1 MISVMN
7 NECEFATKSD
17 AVEEPPT
24 TTRVSEDA
32 VDRSG
37 RGTDGEGVGG
47 GGSCMNFGVSDRIG
61 GSPERRLGAVE
72 SEGNVRVSE
81 DEVSGGVE
89 FENGRSDGVGA
100 SLEDDS
106 GGVDREIESRVSSDS
121 GCRKIVDQEMGT
133 EVSEIKD
140 GEGAPREGVDQFDSR
155 SDRKEDALPRV
166 DAHEL
171 EGGSVSQYESL
182 LSKFDDY
189 VANGMGG
196 AYGMGTSRAS
206 SHALEV
212 GEMVWGKVKSHPWWP
227 GHIFNEA
234 LADPLVRRTKREGHV
249 LVAFFGDSSY
259 GWFLPDELV
268 PFDTNFAEKSRQT
281 TAKTFLK
288 AVEEAVDEVGRR
300 CGLRVVCQCRNP
312 YTFRPKR
319 VPGYFEVDVPDYETG
334 GIYSADQISN
344 ARESFRPEDTLSFVK
359 QLALAPRDSDQK
371 NIRWIKNKA
380 TVYAYR
386 RAIYEEYD
394 ETYAQAFGVQTSRPS
409 PAQLNAN
416 RHLYKEPPRAPLSG
430 PLVIAEALGSRKGS
444 TKNLKGKMKKERYL
458 FKRREEPV
466 DFRPH
471 QFNKGQASS
480 SSSLGQTSAT
490 ISPGQATASINQ
502 GQASSSSTCE
512 EGPSTFATGDYVFQ
526 KRAPSASSQVNA
538 TKVESPADFGVTH
551 MDQAPAH
558 STHDKKDAI
567 WESKDT
573 IVSDVAAGPANMGG
587 SDMVRRGVFSEEID
601 VVPPPLQQDRYQ
613 GQIARS
619 ELPSPVDA
627 KIPVQNTRI
636 GTDGKVKKAKAL
648 KRSMG
653 DLASDSSSQGEKKKK
668 RKKESLMETSAGH
681 PLKPMPTGKGGSVVA
696 KLAAQP
702 VQIGSMPRDS
712 RFDHQTK
719 EEGTSASLSSSGVT
733 MAMDGLD
740 DIELKV
746 PELLSDLR
754 DLALNP
760 YHGRERNRPQIV
772 MKFFLAFRSLKYE
785 KSLSLSPPA
794 ENEPVEGNAPQS
806 SPSIGASENL
816 PSENVRVLPSVKLQ
830 KPPVRPNDP
839 LKAGRKRAP
848 SDRQEGNALKK
859 MKKINDLKS
868 LAAEKKASQKTLET
882 PRGDGKE
889 TVAALAPAPPKPVRQ
904 ELKPVKQDPKVV
916 KQDPKPFKLDPAKKT
931 EPSARVEEPTM
942 LLMKFPPRT
951 SLPSIAELKAR
962 FVRFGPLDH
971 SSTRVFWKSLTCRV
985 VFRYKHDAE
994 AAHRYAVKNNSLF
1007 GNVSVKYTLRELEVV
1022 APELPDSG
1030 KGRGE
1035 DTSSE
1040 TPQPRDAAAEQR
1052 VAPTFVHGQ
1061 AQQQQQQQQ
1070 PVVQLKSCLKKPS
1083 SDEGGTGS
1091 GGRGTSRVKFL
1102 LGTGEEGHRGE
1113 QTMVANRNFNNHATS
1128 IADAGSTSVAA
1139 LEFNSKNFQKVI
1151 SPPPFYPPPP
1161 SLLPQFSRPPHDI
1174 HHTEVGIR
1182 HGYNNNNTLAA
1193 PPPANNVPTHL
1204 PPFPNTTPAAP
1215 PPANPG
1221 FNHKMLSLMN
1231 RAEDIVTRVKNYYGY
1246 MPYHPL

>member
-196 AYGMGTSRAS
+196 AYGMGTSRVS

-344 ARESFRPEDTLSFVK
+344 ARESFQPEDTLSFVK

-409 PAQLNAN
+409 HAQLNAN
-416 RHLYKEPPRAPLSG
+416 RHLYKEPPRG
-430 PLVIAEALGSRKGS
+430 I
-444 TKNLKGKMKKERYL
+444 T
-458 FKRREEPV
+458 
-466 DFRPH
+466 
-471 QFNKGQASS
+471 
-480 SSSLGQTSAT
+480 
-490 ISPGQATASINQ
+490 
-502 GQASSSSTCE
+502 
-512 EGPSTFATGDYVFQ
+512 
-526 KRAPSASSQVNA
+526 
-538 TKVESPADFGVTH
+538 
-551 MDQAPAH
+551 
-558 STHDKKDAI
+558 
-567 WESKDT
+567 
-573 IVSDVAAGPANMGG
+573 
-587 SDMVRRGVFSEEID
+587 DM
-601 VVPPPLQQDRYQ
+601 
-613 GQIARS
+613 
-619 ELPSPVDA
+619 
-627 KIPVQNTRI
+627 
-636 GTDGKVKKAKAL
+636 
-648 KRSMG
+648 
-653 DLASDSSSQGEKKKK
+653 
-668 RKKESLMETSAGH
+668 
-681 PLKPMPTGKGGSVVA
+681 
-696 KLAAQP
+696 
-702 VQIGSMPRDS
+702 
-712 RFDHQTK
+712 
-719 EEGTSASLSSSGVT
+719 
-733 MAMDGLD
+733 
-740 DIELKV
+740 
-746 PELLSDLR
+746 
-754 DLALNP
+754 
-760 YHGRERNRPQIV
+760 
-772 MKFFLAFRSLKYE
+772 
-785 KSLSLSPPA
+785 
-794 ENEPVEGNAPQS
+794 
-806 SPSIGASENL
+806 
-816 PSENVRVLPSVKLQ
+816 
-830 KPPVRPNDP
+830 
-839 LKAGRKRAP
+839 
-848 SDRQEGNALKK
+848 
-859 MKKINDLKS
+859 
-868 LAAEKKASQKTLET
+868 
-882 PRGDGKE
+882 
-889 TVAALAPAPPKPVRQ
+889 
-904 ELKPVKQDPKVV
+904 
-916 KQDPKPFKLDPAKKT
+916 
-931 EPSARVEEPTM
+931 
-942 LLMKFPPRT
+942 
-951 SLPSIAELKAR
+951 
-962 FVRFGPLDH
+962 
-971 SSTRVFWKSLTCRV
+971 
-985 VFRYKHDAE
+985 
-994 AAHRYAVKNNSLF
+994 
-1007 GNVSVKYTLRELEVV
+1007 
-1022 APELPDSG
+1022 
-1030 KGRGE
+1030 
-1035 DTSSE
+1035 
-1040 TPQPRDAAAEQR
+1040 
-1052 VAPTFVHGQ
+1052 
-1061 AQQQQQQQQ
+1061 
-1070 PVVQLKSCLKKPS
+1070 
-1083 SDEGGTGS
+1083 
-1091 GGRGTSRVKFL
+1091 
-1102 LGTGEEGHRGE
+1102 
-1113 QTMVANRNFNNHATS
+1113 
-1128 IADAGSTSVAA
+1128 
-1139 LEFNSKNFQKVI
+1139 
-1151 SPPPFYPPPP
+1151 PPFCVLDNLFVLVYATFCVIEIYVIC
-1161 SLLPQFSRPPHDI
+1161 L
-1174 HHTEVGIR
+1174 
-1182 HGYNNNNTLAA
+1182 
-1193 PPPANNVPTHL
+1193 
-1204 PPFPNTTPAAP
+1204 
-1215 PPANPG
+1215 
-1221 FNHKMLSLMN
+1221 
-1231 RAEDIVTRVKNYYGY
+1231 
-1246 MPYHPL
+1246 